1 MQVNAATVGMDY
13 HVPFDGSEDTG
24 VGLKVQGLAASNF
37 YTETRVILV
46 SH

>member
-1 MQVNAATVGMDY
+1 MQVNGATVGVDY

-24 VGLKVQGLAASNF
+24 IGLKVQGLAASNL
-37 YTETRVILV
+37 YKKTRVILV